1 MSHFNVEI
9 TELKTD
15 SEHWN
20 YARGKA
26 AQLKLA
32 FKNKMAAMRRE
43 QQIQMQQERERN
55 YQSSDSMPRY
65 EALQA
70 AAYYSKAGQL

>member
-1 MSHFNVEI
+1 MSCYKVEI
-9 TELKTD
+9 EKLDD
-15 SEHWN
+15 SEEHWN

-43 QQIQMQQERERN
+43 QQIKIKQERERN
-55 YQSSDSMPRY
+55 YQSSDSAPRY

>member
-1 MSHFNVEI
+1 MSCYKVEI
-9 TELKTD
+9 KELNA
-15 SEHWN
+15 SEEHWN

-26 AQLKLA
+26 AQLKIA

-43 QQIQMQQERERN
+43 QQIKMQQERERN
-55 YQSSDSMPRY
+55 YQSSDSAPRY

>member
-1 MSHFNVEI
+1 MSHYTVEI
-9 TELKTD
+9 KELKK
-15 SEHWN
+15 SEEHWN

-43 QQIQMQQERERN
+43 QQIQMQKERERN
-55 YQSSDSMPRY
+55 YQSSDSAPRY

-70 AAYYSKAGQL
+70 AAYYSKAGEL

>member
-1 MSHFNVEI
+1 MSQFTQEI

-15 SEHWN
+15 ESHWC

-32 FKNKMAAMRRE
+32 FKNKKAE
-43 QQIQMQQERERN
+43 LECDKKIQMQEERERN
-55 YQSSDSMPRY
+55 YQGDDSAIRY
-65 EALQA
+65 DALHA
-70 AAYYSKAGQL
+70 AAHFSRIGWL